1 MIDLTTT
8 TARAVAAGVNA
19 RRFSAVE
26 VTRSAV
32 ERIEQLNPRLAAFIA
47 RNPGALEEAE
57 KIDRAVAAGQ
67 PFPLAGVPLAV
78 KDSFHV
84 AGLRTTAGSKVLG
97 AVAEGDAACVAR
109 LREAGCVVVGKTSM
123 HEFAFGFTNRNP
135 HFGDARNPW
144 DPTRIPGGSSGGN
157 GIALAA
163 SMALAAVGGD
173 TGGSIR
179 MPAALCG
186 VAGLKVTFGRVSRAG
201 GIPLSWSMDTVG
213 PMARNAGDLAALLH
227 VMAGPDA
234 ADPSTHSTAAPP
246 NYVELLAGND
256 LRGVKIGLPH
266 NHFFENLD
274 PDVATATHE
283 AIEVLKK
290 LGATLVDVRFPS
302 IEPVRGA
309 HRTIIFSEAT
319 AAHDELVRTHGP
331 AFDPEILRLLQA
343 GHFLS
348 APQYLAAQQAR
359 RRIVAEYRG
368 LWKSFDVLVAPTS
381 PIAATPIEATTLRRG
396 DQDIPLVLVY
406 LDHTLPFN
414 LTGQPALSIPCG
426 LTRDGLPVGLQLVGR
441 PFDEAL
447 LLRIAARFE
456 GATHWHER
464 RPPLDRL
471 KTN

>member
-1 MIDLTTT
+1 MIDLANA
-8 TARAVAAGVNA
+8 TARELAASVGA
-19 RRFSAVE
+19 RKFSAVE
-26 VTRSAV
+26 VTRAAL
-32 ERIEQLNPRLAAFIA
+32 ERIAHVNPRLGAFIA
-47 RNPGALEEAE
+47 TNPRAIQDAE
-57 KIDRAVAAGQ
+57 NVDRALAAGTHL
-67 PFPLAGVPLAV
+67 PLAGVPLAV

-97 AVAEGDAACVAR
+97 AVADRDATCVAR
-109 LREAGCVVVGKTSM
+109 LRAAGCVVVGKSSM

-157 GIALAA
+157 GIALAS

-213 PMARNAGDLAALLH
+213 PMARNAGDLAALLS
-227 VMAGPDA
+227 VMAGPDP
-234 ADPSTHSTAAPP
+234 ADPATHAAPP
-246 NYVELLAGND
+246 PDYASLLAGKD

-266 NHFFENLD
+266 NHFFEILE

-290 LGATLVDVRFPS
+290 LGATLVDIPFPA

-309 HRTIIFSEAT
+309 HRTIIFSEAA
-319 AAHDELVRTHGP
+319 AAHDELARSHGP
-331 AFDPEILRLLQA
+331 VFDPEILRLLQA

-359 RRIVAEYRG
+359 RRIVAEYRS
-368 LWKSFDVLVAPTS
+368 LWKGFDVLVAPTS
-381 PIAATPIEATTLRRG
+381 PIVATPIEATTLKRG

-426 LTRDGLPVGLQLVGR
+426 LTRAGLPVGLQLVGR

-456 GATHWHER
+456 EATSWHER
-464 RPPLDRL
+464 RPPLDQL

>member
-1 MIDLTTT
+1 MIDLTTA
-8 TARAVAAGVNA
+8 TAREVATNVNA
-19 RRFSAVE
+19 RRVSAVE
-26 VTRSAV
+26 VTRAAL
-32 ERIEQLNPRLAAFIA
+32 ERIEQFNPRLGAFIS
-47 RNPGALEEAE
+47 RNPSAIQEAE
-57 KIDRAVAAGQ
+57 GVDRAVAGGKAL
-67 PFPLAGVPLAV
+67 PLAGVPLAV

-97 AVAEGDAACVAR
+97 GVADHDATAVAR
-109 LREAGCVVVGKTSM
+109 LRAAGCVVLGKSSL

-157 GIALAA
+157 GIALAS
-163 SMALAAVGGD
+163 SMALAAIGGD

-213 PMARNAGDLAALLH
+213 PMARNTGDLAALLQ
-227 VMAGPDA
+227 VMAGPDKD
-234 ADPSTHSTAAPP
+234 DPTTHPGAPP
-246 NYVELLAGND
+246 DYLKSLAGTD
-256 LRGVKIGLPH
+256 LRGLRIGLPH
-266 NHFFENLD
+266 NHFFENLE
-274 PDVATATHE
+274 PDVASATHE

-290 LGATLVDVRFPS
+290 LGATLVDVPFPS

-319 AAHDELVRTHGP
+319 AAHDDLVRTH
-331 AFDPEILRLLQA
+331 AVTFDPEILRLLQA

-359 RRIVAEYRG
+359 RRIVADYRN

-381 PIAATPIEATTLRRG
+381 PIAATPIEATTFRRG
-396 DQDIPLVLVY
+396 DQDVPLVLLY

-426 LTRDGLPVGLQLVGR
+426 FTREGLPVGLQIVGR

-447 LLRIAARFE
+447 LLRVGARFE
-456 GATHWHER
+456 EATSWHAR